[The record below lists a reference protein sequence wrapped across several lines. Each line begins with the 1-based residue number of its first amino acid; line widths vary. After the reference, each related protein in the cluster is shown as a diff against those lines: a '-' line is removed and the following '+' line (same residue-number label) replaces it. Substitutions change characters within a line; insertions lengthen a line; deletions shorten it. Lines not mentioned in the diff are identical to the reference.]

1 MTTRT
6 VDQKTRFRTVLIFA
20 VLFVAI
26 FLIRSWYSTA
36 PELGGDAARKWEV
49 SRLLAETGDFRLLI
63 SDRHHSARWGINLL
77 LAAMIKINGFTV
89 TSYLLVPLLMYA
101 GIFLMMM
108 SFGRKVLTPASLFAL
123 GVFLFYEPMFFRA
136 STNPQPFVFGV
147 FFISAALWFMTKYL
161 EKDKFKYLLAS
172 AIFAFLAYGAKESYL
187 FFFPGLFLL
196 LLVKTDVRRCLYY
209 AGLLGIFLLIET
221 LVFNAVSDGLMFGRI
236 EYLKSGHHL
245 ISMNKKAVFGG
256 YPILHFLTQRWIET
270 TVFNQVITTVFS
282 LYLGYLLFSRKLLS
296 LDSAT
301 LGIFLLTASYI
312 AILTFVPLKID
323 PLLSIQPL
331 SGKYLTTIMPFTVFC
346 CIYALD
352 QAVRKFDGAN
362 SRRWTIGVLAITTGF
377 LIYALVKESPFKYSF
392 HATYPVKDAFLWKQR
407 GHIDNLNRSL
417 DDGLGICVKRWRMRK
432 TILYWLD
439 HYMKLGKP
447 GRQIMK
453 SNENKNKILHL
464 DKYELAALQ
473 GYIPPRELMKILA
486 MPMCANKKDP

>member
-1 MTTRT
+1 M
-6 VDQKTRFRTVLIFA
+6 
-20 VLFVAI
+20 
-26 FLIRSWYSTA
+26 IR
-36 PELGGDAARKWEV
+36 
-49 SRLLAETGDFRLLI
+49 
-63 SDRHHSARWGINLL
+63 
-77 LAAMIKINGFTV
+77 INGFTV

-108 SFGRKVLTPASLFAL
+108 SFGRQVLTSASLFAL

-147 FFISAALWFMTKYL
+147 FYISAALWFMTKYL
-161 EKDKFKYLLAS
+161 DRNKFQYLLAS

-196 LLVKTDVRRCLYY
+196 LLVKTDIKRCLYF
-209 AGLLGIFLLIET
+209 AVLLGVFLLIET
-221 LVFNAVSDGLMFGRI
+221 LVFNAVSDGLTFGRV

-256 YPILHFLTQRWIET
+256 YPIIHFLTQRWIET

-282 LYLGYLLFSRKLLS
+282 LYLGYLLFTRKLFPM
-296 LDSAT
+296 DSST
-301 LGIFLLTASYI
+301 LGIFLLTASYV

-352 QAVRKFDGAN
+352 QAVRKFDGTYSKRGA
-362 SRRWTIGVLAITTGF
+362 IGVLAITTAF

-392 HATYPVKDAFLWKQR
+392 HATYPVKDAFLWKQS
-407 GHIDNLNRSL
+407 GHINNLNTSL
-417 DDGLGICVKRWRMRK
+417 DDGFGICVKRWRMRK
-432 TILYWLD
+432 SVLYWLD
-439 HYMKLGKP
+439 HYMLLGKP
-447 GRQIMK
+447 DRQIVISRGK
-453 SNENKNKILHL
+453 KNRILHL
-464 DKYELAALQ
+464 DSYELDGLQ
-473 GYIPPRELMKILA
+473 GYVSPEDLMKILA
-486 MPMCANKKDP
+486 MPMCDPKKLK